1 VKGPEVRRGE
11 GRLRRHEPA
20 RADTDGPLH
29 GCSIEAVHHDP
40 VRPAVSSAAR
50 LLGDLVVP

>member
-1 VKGPEVRRGE
+1 VKGLRSGGGKAGFE
-11 GRLRRHEPA
+11 GHEPA

-40 VRPAVSSAAR
+40 VRPAASSAAR
-50 LLGDLVVP
+50 LP